1 MTGICFLIAIFFFK
15 SAITQWCL
23 ESLYREVLVFWC
35 FKSVRCMEFC
45 LLEPFQ
51 YRAFP
56 APYIAW
62 TPRKFERR
70 EVSPHIWCL
79 SCNILGQ
86 ETPQHTCSWIYVFL
100 SWYSFWK
107 FWPEMRQKNFSACYS
122 AGTLVQ
128 PNTEELISEL
138 LVGQNFWRSLTCPKM
153 ARYIAWFSWK
163 SPSTHFWCNWKQATL
178 PTSSPGGSRRATGQF
193 GKVCEIVFL
202 CSNSS
207 VFVSPIK
214 GGATQ
219 NIFSWLWPLGEETP
233 KKHFSWA
240 FFGYDRQTQPDHQ
253 YL

>member
-1 MTGICFLIAIFFFK
+1 MMTGIGFLIAIFFK
-15 SAITQWCL
+15 SAITQWSL

-45 LLEPFQ
+45 LLESFQ

-107 FWPEMRQKNFSACYS
+107 FWPEMRQK
-122 AGTLVQ
+122 TLV
-128 PNTEELISEL
+128 PASWDPYKRRRNTKYIQLATATR
-138 LVGQNFWRSLTCPKM
+138 WRIT
-153 ARYIAWFSWK
+153 
-163 SPSTHFWCNWKQATL
+163 
-178 PTSSPGGSRRATGQF
+178 
-193 GKVCEIVFL
+193 
-202 CSNSS
+202 
-207 VFVSPIK
+207 
-214 GGATQ
+214 
-219 NIFSWLWPLGEETP
+219 
-233 KKHFSWA
+233 
-240 FFGYDRQTQPDHQ
+240 
-253 YL
+253 